1 MNNSILDDIDKSSSR
16 DISTFYSFNGDK
28 STYVFFVSDSKNI
41 YIETHRGA
49 IIIPYEHIAKYNKLY
64 AYYIISQQITSRQPK
79 IYYCNT
85 GYKGIYKEHRNW
97 YIMSNIYWKSM
108 NMSYGDYCYFKDNP
122 NNIDLY
128 NCNTIEDIASFII
141 GFNDSEQDPSKI
153 SDWLINYEINCTN
166 SEEMSIN
173 YIYFIIPE
181 NIKGNI
187 PPNAT
192 LGETLFENKGRFYVL
207 KEKKNF
213 KHNDFGT
220 YTLEDEGI
228 LNEINNKNIKYINFI
243 VNTSKYGDV
252 ESNEVKVSR

>member
-49 IIIPYEHIAKYNKLY
+49 IIIPYENIAKYNKLY

-153 SDWLINYEINCTN
+153 SDWLINYEITSIYNELYNCEVIIN
-166 SEEMSIN
+166 IAKGFYKLLEIIKRHFGINNDIVLKIFN
-173 YIYFIIPE
+173 YI
-181 NIKGNI
+181 NI
-187 PPNAT
+187 
-192 LGETLFENKGRFYVL
+192 
-207 KEKKNF
+207 
-213 KHNDFGT
+213 
-220 YTLEDEGI
+220 
-228 LNEINNKNIKYINFI
+228 
-243 VNTSKYGDV
+243 S
-252 ESNEVKVSR
+252 